1 MILKLLLIIGVIAA
15 VYFIFF
21 KKKALQKSKGSSKSK
36 NKKVESNDMVECASC
51 GIYCELNEA
60 ILSDAKYY
68 CSDECVDS
76 SK

>member
-1 MILKLLLIIGVIAA
+1 MILKLLLVIGVIGA

-21 KKKALQKSKGSSKSK
+21 KKKPLKNPKESSKSK

-76 SK
+76 VK